1 MSLDFNRYRTIVL
14 QRMRAKWAQMSDYMR
29 NLPTLVFQDPATL
42 EEIVLSPNQAIQEV
56 EALSERGKQ
65 IITAEL
71 IKMGELQI

>member
-1 MSLDFNRYRTIVL
+1 
-14 QRMRAKWAQMSDYMR
+14 MRAKWAQMSDYMR